1 MSINLE
7 KWKNHFKNM
16 AKGNVPLEQV
26 YEFSQKGRGL
36 GTNRN
41 EKVMYGVKS
50 QLGSGTVNVSP
61 VEQGIQQAKSE
72 LKNEYGMS
80 SAAAVNKK
88 YIKRKKWRNNTSNTT
103 ERRRRKKSNLT
114 KKKIGVKCRSRKR
127 DIFE

>member
-7 KWKNHFKNM
+7 KWKNHFQNM
-16 AKGNVPLEQV
+16 ANGKVPLERV
-26 YEFSQKGRGL
+26 YVISQKGRGL

-41 EKVMYGVKS
+41 AKVMYGVTS

-61 VEQGIQQAKSE
+61 VQQGIQQAKSE

-80 SAAAVNKK
+80 SAALNKN
-88 YIKRKKWRNNTSNTT
+88 YIKRRKQRKNTSNMT
-103 ERRRRKKSNLT
+103 RHQRRKKSNFT
-114 KKKIGVKCRSRKR
+114 EKKIGLKCRRKR

>member
-26 YEFSQKGRGL
+26 YVISQKGRGL

-41 EKVMYGVKS
+41 GKVMYGVKS

-80 SAAAVNKK
+80 SAAVNKK
-88 YIKRKKWRNNTSNTT
+88 YIKRKKRRNNTSNTT

-114 KKKIGVKCRSRKR
+114 EKKIGVKRRSRKR